1 MRNIPAGGFE
11 NSPRLSAR
19 SLTPASWEPTRRLV
33 RRTDHAQK
41 QSRRVTMPN
50 DAELATRD
58 VRAKGTYEAVG
69 ARVIIAG

>member
-1 MRNIPAGGFE
+1 
-11 NSPRLSAR
+11 
-19 SLTPASWEPTRRLV
+19 
-33 RRTDHAQK
+33 
-41 QSRRVTMPN
+41 MPN